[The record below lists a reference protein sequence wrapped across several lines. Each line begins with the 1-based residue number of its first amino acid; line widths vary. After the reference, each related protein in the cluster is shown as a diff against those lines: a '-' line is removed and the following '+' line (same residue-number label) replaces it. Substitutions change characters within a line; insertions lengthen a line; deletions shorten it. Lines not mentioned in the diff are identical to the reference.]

1 MFSLPNTKQKEQ
13 VAHGKSRERE
23 IAAALK
29 AYELKVHPSG
39 ETHKLYRIKVVTD
52 FMTAGVPLSKVECFR
67 PILEENAYRLCERRG
82 LSFYSS
88 FGPQQD
94 TSLNDYIEFSIMLQ
108 YNNRKFFNHHYF
120 FHCNHYHISFHYNPA
135 QFEHNR

>member
-1 MFSLPNTKQKEQ
+1 MREFKDEMLTVSSGKLFCSACREELSLKLSIVKKHVQSSKHTKQKEQ

-39 ETHKLYRIKVVTD
+39 ETHKLYRIKVVTA
-52 FMTAGVPLSKVECFR
+52 FMTAGVPLSKVEFFR

-82 LSFYSS
+82 LFDLV
-88 FGPQQD
+88 F
-94 TSLNDYIEFSIMLQ
+94 SLLLDHSKTQ
-108 YNNRKFFNHHYF
+108 
-120 FHCNHYHISFHYNPA
+120 A
-135 QFEHNR
+135 